1 MELSAKNL
9 WNMPCKMTI
18 HRQKVRF
25 FCAGYVFKNIL
36 LAVIINSRREKTSA
50 FMILPVPGEAPDRKQ
65 VKRQLRVFLI
75 EKEMTITN
83 SIYTI
88 NNNIPVNENTRQK
101 KLVQFHMTVDKII
114 SGAISVDDGFYD
126 LLWEAICVFQN
137 VPFHRGEEQ
146 YTYSV
151 RDDEMELNG
160 LNKVFCR
167 NAVNYYA
174 DKALYL
180 RRHRSHVDRPE
191 RLGTIGAA
199 YIYPVFELLGICTE
213 TTSNEPV
220 FIGCRATV

>member
-1 MELSAKNL
+1 
-9 WNMPCKMTI
+9 
-18 HRQKVRF
+18 
-25 FCAGYVFKNIL
+25 
-36 LAVIINSRREKTSA
+36 
-50 FMILPVPGEAPDRKQ
+50 MILPVPGEEPERKQ
-65 VKRQLRVFLI
+65 VKRQYRVFLT
-75 EKEMTITN
+75 EKEMTIIN

-88 NNNIPVNENTRQK
+88 NNNTPVNENTRQK
-101 KLVQFHMTVDKII
+101 KLVQFHVMVDKII
-114 SGAISVDDGFYD
+114 SGAISIDDGFYD
-126 LLWEAICVFQN
+126 LLWEAICAFQN
-137 VPFHRGEEQ
+137 VPFQRSGEEQ

-180 RRHRSHVDRPE
+180 RKHRSHVDRPE

-213 TTSNEPV
+213 TTSDEPV